1 MTLPGQPSRMDRIAA
16 LRTAFVEQLPQRVER
31 MRVALAGLAALPPGR
46 AACEDLH
53 RLLHNLKGSG
63 AAFGFN
69 ALGAAAAEAEALVL
83 VRLTGAE
90 GDVQQMTRAVD
101 AIEAIIE
108 SIRQG
113 AAPTDEDPS
122 GFVAISEHLRSPTPD
137 GGRLVYLCDDE
148 LGPLEQ
154 LAMQLSC
161 FGYQTEIFS
170 DVQALRAAVLARRPD
185 CVVMDITFPEGRDL
199 GTALIAELNRE
210 TVNPVVTIFLSARDD
225 FDARLNAV
233 RAGGAAY
240 VVKPPRALQIVG
252 LLDELTGSRS
262 AEPYRILVVDDDPAV
277 ANYHC
282 VILQD
287 AGMVT
292 RHVAEPARAL
302 QALRE
307 FRPDM
312 VLMDMY
318 MPGCLGSELALVIR
332 QMPDYFALPI
342 VYLSS
347 ETDRQKQF
355 VAMRIGADGFMMKPV
370 KADELVSA
378 VAIRAERMRALRG
391 LIARDSLT
399 GLLNHTAITQML
411 EALMASAERRSSP
424 LAFVMIDIDEFK
436 LVNDTH
442 GHPAGDQVII
452 ALARVLRHQLRR
464 SDVVGRYG
472 GEEFA
477 VILQDTSLDEANAI
491 IDVLRMTFSRIVFH
505 AGQGEFSCTFS
516 AGIAAYHGQTRF
528 EYLCEA
534 ADQALYRA
542 KRLGRNRVVVDKGTQ
557 P

>member
-1 MTLPGQPSRMDRIAA
+1 MPADQPSRMDRIAA
-16 LRTAFVEQLPQRVER
+16 LRSAFVEQLPQRVER
-31 MRVALAGLAALPPGR
+31 MRAALAVLAR
-46 AACEDLH
+46 APSDQAAGEELH

-69 ALGAAAAEAEALVL
+69 SLGAAAAEAEGFAAAGGAGEALDVL
-83 VRLTGAE
+83 WL
-90 GDVQQMTRAVD
+90 TRAVD
-101 AIEAIIE
+101 GIEAIIE
-108 SIRQG
+108 AIRLG
-113 AAPTDEDPS
+113 AGPADEDPS
-122 GFVAISEHLRSPTPD
+122 GFVTITEHARAAPLDS
-137 GGRLVYLCDDE
+137 GRLVYLCDDE
-148 LGPLEQ
+148 REPLEMLAEQ
-154 LAMQLSC
+154 LAC
-161 FGYQTEIFS
+161 FGYQTRVFDDIE
-170 DVQALRAAVLARRPD
+170 ALRAAVLSQRPD
-185 CVVMDITFPEGRDL
+185 CTVMDITFPGGRDL
-199 GTALIAELNRE
+199 GTALISALRSE
-210 TVNPVVTIFLSARDD
+210 VAQPFVTIFLSSRDD

-252 LLDELTGSRS
+252 LLDELTGARA
-262 AEPYRILVVDDDPAV
+262 AEPYRILVVDDDPEV
-277 ANYHC
+277 ASYHC
-282 VILQD
+282 VILQE

-302 QALRE
+302 QVLKE

-318 MPGCLGSELALVIR
+318 MPGCLGSDLAGVIR

-347 ETDRQKQF
+347 ETNRKKQF

-399 GLLNHTAITQML
+399 GLLNHTAVTQML
-411 EALMASAERRSSP
+411 EALMAAADRRASP
-424 LAFVMIDIDEFK
+424 LAFVMIDIDTFK

-442 GHPAGDQVII
+442 GHPVGDQVII
-452 ALARVLRHQLRR
+452 ALARLLRHQLRR

-477 VILQDTSLDEANAI
+477 VVLQDTPLEEAGAI
-491 IDVLRMTFSRIVFH
+491 IDKLRVMFSRIVFH
-505 AGQGEFSCTFS
+505 AGSGEFSCTFS
-516 AGIAAYHGQTRF
+516 AGVAAYHSHLRF
-528 EYLCEA
+528 ESLCEA

-542 KRLGRNRVVVDKGTQ
+542 KHQGRNQVVIDAGEQ